1 MEGGR
6 NEAAEKKLTLSGL
19 RRRYSSTEPCY
30 EKCVVEVVA
39 DSCGCKLEKAD
50 PTQGGKE
57 SELPNCDDNWNTFR
71 GVPKRQSCQRDAA
84 GSPAQESLENWVV
97 QCHALVTSAH
107 IASIVSSVGVDVFS
121 TVIVHAQSAQ
131 SVAARDEPTV
141 PR

>member
-57 SELPNCDDNWNTFR
+57 SELPNCNDDD
-71 GVPKRQSCQRDAA
+71 GD
-84 GSPAQESLENWVV
+84 QECAEEVRPP
-97 QCHALVTSAH
+97 QP
-107 IASIVSSVGVDVFS
+107 VS
-121 TVIVHAQSAQ
+121 
-131 SVAARDEPTV
+131 
-141 PR
+141 